1 MAASGGG
8 RGRHQVMGRASMWAQ
23 WSIIAAAVLLSP
35 LLILLTVSLI
45 GWAQLRKQWVRVL
58 NHKG

>member
-1 MAASGGG
+1 
-8 RGRHQVMGRASMWAQ
+8 MGRASMWAQ